1 MGFLVIIPFA
11 ALACFGIIGIF
22 RWLRRGNY
30 GREWWRAY
38 TILALVGL
46 GLGIFFGFFLEYK
59 VANKRIAGFPIPLAI
74 STHENDSWTKQ
85 NLPPSVRYPGLITDL
100 LSGVALCLAPIAIAA
115 FFKENRGQKD
125 PDGKPLV

>member
-11 ALACFGIIGIF
+11 ALACFGIVGIF

-30 GREWWRAY
+30 GREWWKAF

-46 GLGIFFGFFLEYK
+46 ALGVFFSFFLEYK
-59 VANKRIAGFPIPLAI
+59 IANKRIAGFPIPVAI
-74 STHENDSWTKQ
+74 STLENGNWTREV
-85 NLPPSVRYPGLITDL
+85 LPASLRYPGLLTDL
-100 LSGVALCLAPIAIAA
+100 LSGIALCLVPIAVAA

-125 PDGKPLV
+125 SSGKPLV